1 MREDTSVSR
10 RECAKKEYALLRLRV
25 ATVRLMRADSAAEK
39 AIATDWVNAWAS
51 AIGNRHFHEFVKG
64 HAGYNRLRR

>member
-10 RECAKKEYALLRLRV
+10 RECTKKEYALLRLRI
-25 ATVRLMRADSAAEK
+25 ATVRLMRADSAVER

-51 AIGNRHFHEFVKG
+51 AIGNRHFHEFVKR
-64 HAGYNRLRR
+64 HAGYRLRR